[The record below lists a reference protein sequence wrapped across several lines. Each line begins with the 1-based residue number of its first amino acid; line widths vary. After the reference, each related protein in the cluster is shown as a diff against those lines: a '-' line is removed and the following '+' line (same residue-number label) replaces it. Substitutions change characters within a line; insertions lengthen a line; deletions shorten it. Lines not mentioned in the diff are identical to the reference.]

1 MDAGLQQAAYNAL
14 GENRGAIMVMGASTG
29 KILAMVSG
37 PSYDPNTIAQDWE
50 ALNAD
55 SAYSPL
61 LNRVTQ
67 GAYAPGS
74 TFKIVTALEYMREHP
89 DYQITA
95 IIVKDRSLM
104 KTSRSDVLTVRYMDW
119 KTCAVLLQTPA
130 TLPLQTLV

>member
-1 MDAGLQQAAYNAL
+1 MHWEEKSGRDHGYGGQH
-14 GENRGAIMVMGASTG
+14 R

-67 GAYAPGS
+67 GHMLRDLPL
-74 TFKIVTALEYMREHP
+74 KIVTALEYER
-89 DYQITA
+89 
-95 IIVKDRSLM
+95 
-104 KTSRSDVLTVRYMDW
+104 TSGLS
-119 KTCAVLLQTPA
+119 KLQ
-130 TLPLQTLV
+130 L